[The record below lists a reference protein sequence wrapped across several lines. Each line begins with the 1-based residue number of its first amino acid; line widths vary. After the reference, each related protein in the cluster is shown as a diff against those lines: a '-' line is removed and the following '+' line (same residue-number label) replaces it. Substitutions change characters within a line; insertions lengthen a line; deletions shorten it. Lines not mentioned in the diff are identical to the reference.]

1 MAKSSF
7 YSSTGVTA
15 DNPDVDP
22 VAPENSPLLDPVA
35 PSNISAIEDSKNA
48 AALSEAA
55 AAASAAASATSA
67 SSGAASAST
76 ATTKASESAAS
87 ATASST
93 SAAASQASRVAS
105 EAAKVAAE
113 TAKTAA
119 ETARDAAG
127 ASEVA
132 SGAAEVAAETAET
145 NAAASA
151 AAALSSKNAAA
162 TSATTASTKASE
174 GVTSAAA
181 SEASNVAAGVAKVA
195 AETAEANSETAQT
208 ASETAKTASEA
219 AKVAAETAETNA
231 STSAATATTQ
241 AGIATTKAGEAATSA
256 TSAASSAT
264 ASEAAKDAALAAL
277 DNFDDRYLGT
287 KASDPTVDN
296 DGNAL
301 VSGAL
306 YFNTTADVMK
316 VYEGS
321 SWVSAY
327 ASLSGALLSANNLSD
342 VADAAASRTNL
353 GLGTA
358 ATTAST
364 DYATAAQGALADSAT
379 QPGDLS
385 TVATSGAYSD
395 LSGTP
400 SPFDPNTL
408 ATVATTGAYSDL
420 SGTPTLGT
428 AASTAATDY
437 ATAAQGVLA
446 DTATQPGDLG
456 TAATSAAT
464 DFVAVTGDS
473 MTGNLS
479 FGDYTSA
486 VFGNSNDLQ
495 IYHDGSDS
503 YVKEIGA
510 GQLILQGAAQV
521 KIQSSATG
529 DDMIK
534 ANSGADVV
542 LYHNNASKL
551 ATTSTGIDVTGTV
564 TMDGATTSANIIF
577 GDDDKAVFGA
587 GSDLQIYHD
596 GASGTSYI
604 LDSGSS
610 DLVVEGTNLRLRAT
624 DNTNYFR
631 GVDGA
636 ATYLYHPD
644 ATNGIKLETTSS
656 GIDVIGTLTATSFS
670 GDGSALT
677 GLPAGYTNSDVDTH
691 LNYSTATTG
700 QVLSYSGSDYDWV
713 DAASGAG
720 GGGSDEIFWE
730 NGQNVTTNY
739 TITNGKNAMSAG
751 PITINSG
758 VTVTVGAGETW
769 TVI

>member
-1 MAKSSF
+1 
-7 YSSTGVTA
+7 
-15 DNPDVDP
+15 
-22 VAPENSPLLDPVA
+22 
-35 PSNISAIEDSKNA
+35 
-48 AALSEAA
+48 
-55 AAASAAASATSA
+55 
-67 SSGAASAST
+67 
-76 ATTKASESAAS
+76 
-87 ATASST
+87 
-93 SAAASQASRVAS
+93 
-105 EAAKVAAE
+105 
-113 TAKTAA
+113 
-119 ETARDAAG
+119 
-127 ASEVA
+127 
-132 SGAAEVAAETAET
+132 
-145 NAAASA
+145 
-151 AAALSSKNAAA
+151 
-162 TSATTASTKASE
+162 
-174 GVTSAAA
+174 
-181 SEASNVAAGVAKVA
+181 
-195 AETAEANSETAQT
+195 
-208 ASETAKTASEA
+208 
-219 AKVAAETAETNA
+219 
-231 STSAATATTQ
+231 
-241 AGIATTKAGEAATSA
+241 
-256 TSAASSAT
+256 
-264 ASEAAKDAALAAL
+264 
-277 DNFDDRYLGT
+277 
-287 KASDPTVDN
+287 VDN

-720 GGGSDEIFWE
+720 GGGSDDIFYE